1 MHRLRPRGM
10 ITLPPRTK
18 VYAGVGSR
26 ETPPMFCAGMT
37 AMAAML
43 RDNGWLLRS
52 GAAQGAD
59 EAFEAGAGDAKEIW
73 LPKRGFRGHPSARTP
88 SADAFRLAAM
98 HHPGWRSCSP
108 FARALHARNGHQ
120 VLGADLCTPV
130 AFVACWTLDG
140 SGRGGTGQAIRIAHA
155 HEVPVF
161 DLGGDFE
168 AAIGGIAALSGI
180 DADCLLNSF
189 AQPMPIHQKMR
200 FG

>member
-1 MHRLRPRGM
+1 
-10 ITLPPRTK
+10 
-18 VYAGVGSR
+18 
-26 ETPPMFCAGMT
+26 MFCAGMT

-140 SGRGGTGQAIRIAHA
+140 SGRAELARR
-155 HEVPVF
+155 
-161 DLGGDFE
+161 FE
-168 AAIGGIAALSGI
+168 SRMLMRCQSSTSAATSKPLSAVSPLCPG
-180 DADCLLNSF
+180 L
-189 AQPMPIHQKMR
+189 MR
-200 FG
+200 TAC